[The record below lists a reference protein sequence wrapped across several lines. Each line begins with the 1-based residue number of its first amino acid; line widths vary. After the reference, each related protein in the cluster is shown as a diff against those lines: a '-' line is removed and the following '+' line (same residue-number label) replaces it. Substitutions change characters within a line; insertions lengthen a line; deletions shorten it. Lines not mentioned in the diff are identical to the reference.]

1 MSDLKL
7 SVLITAIDKFSAPA
21 QKIAAVSEQLA
32 TGLHDGQK
40 ALQALGRKGQAVQR
54 MKALETR
61 LGRSADEMAK
71 ATGRTAALGREL
83 AATTTP
89 TRTLQGAFE
98 TARRK
103 SDALKRQH
111 KQQRDE
117 LRQLRRELRGAGI
130 DTRKLGD
137 AQRQIAGDI
146 EAATRK
152 MQKMA
157 QVSEQV
163 AVAKAKHEKTLQVA
177 ANASLVAG
185 SLERVGRSALG
196 VLSQPIAQ
204 MRGVERSKGELASLG
219 IEESGVEAITDRGR
233 ELSTQLAGVTT
244 SAFVS
249 ALIPVLE
256 RLPPGLRKPL
266 TGSRG
271 LSMAME
277 P

>member
-7 SVLITAIDKFSAPA
+7 SVLITAIDQFSAPA

-61 LGRSADEMAK
+61 LGRSAAEMAK
-71 ATGRTAALGREL
+71 ATERTAALGREL
-83 AATTTP
+83 AATATP

-157 QVSEQV
+157 QVSEE
-163 AVAKAKHEKTLQVA
+163 AAAAKAKYEKALQVA
-177 ANASLVAG
+177 GNVSLAAFAGGIGLIATVAAPVLTAIASLTAAMAYFGYVA
-185 SLERVGRSALG
+185 RTSAAATTIAALTNGGG
-196 VLSQPIAQ
+196 V
-204 MRGVERSKGELASLG
+204 KGEG
-219 IEESGVEAITDRGR
+219 
-233 ELSTQLAGVTT
+233 
-244 SAFVS
+244 
-249 ALIPVLE
+249 
-256 RLPPGLRKPL
+256 
-266 TGSRG
+266 
-271 LSMAME
+271 
-277 P
+277 